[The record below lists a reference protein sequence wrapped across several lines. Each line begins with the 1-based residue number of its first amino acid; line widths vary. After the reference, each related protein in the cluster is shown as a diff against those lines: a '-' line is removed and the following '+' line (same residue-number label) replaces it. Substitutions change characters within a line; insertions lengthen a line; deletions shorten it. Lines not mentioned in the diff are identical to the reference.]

1 MASAKQKTSVKRAAA
16 RANRAPGE
24 KEFTKRRTVAEG
36 LALADAAHAAVWRL
50 YCDVFKFWRACRVK
64 RCRRHRRCDGEPAA
78 CLMRGLPSV
87 PEAERQAAAA
97 AVIAGGPRR
106 IPPATHLEW
115 ICAASRC
122 RSSPP
127 GGNDGARN
135 ARDVPAREA
144 PADKVMPWRSGG
156 SPPRRASA

>member
-1 MASAKQKTSVKRAAA
+1 MECGMASAKQKTSVKHAAA
-16 RANRAPGE
+16 RANTAPGE

-36 LALADAAHAAVWRL
+36 LKLADAAHAAVWRL

-115 ICAASRC
+115 NLR
-122 RSSPP
+122 
-127 GGNDGARN
+127 
-135 ARDVPAREA
+135 REPLPLITA
-144 PADKVMPWRSGG
+144 WRK
-156 SPPRRASA
+156 